1 MKNKTRKEAV
11 SQKSVGNQDGIANK
25 QTLPSKEDKTR
36 ALNEANSLSHPSKT
50 DQTNISSVM
59 SQNKQ
64 LNLAKLRCP
73 NNQEEHKSTN
83 FFTAQV
89 ESQLKAGFHLDRVEE
104 ETQNICNNKRRQK
117 KVKHMK
123 NKTCEAKQ
131 KGGKS
136 QEDKRIIPGLNLDA
150 VVKKTVDS
158 NLTQL
163 SGTGATLIQYGNTS
177 YTSYHTDHPYWAAG
191 HYSLSAYQTGIYR
204 VKNIKSTQVSF
215 SFYLILI

>member
-1 MKNKTRKEAV
+1 
-11 SQKSVGNQDGIANK
+11 
-25 QTLPSKEDKTR
+25 
-36 ALNEANSLSHPSKT
+36 
-50 DQTNISSVM
+50 
-59 SQNKQ
+59 
-64 LNLAKLRCP
+64 
-73 NNQEEHKSTN
+73 
-83 FFTAQV
+83 
-89 ESQLKAGFHLDRVEE
+89 
-104 ETQNICNNKRRQK
+104 
-117 KVKHMK
+117 MK

-163 SGTGATLIQYGNTS
+163 SGTGALIQYGNTS
-177 YTSYHTDHPYWAAG
+177 YTSFPTDHPYWAAG

-204 VKNIKSTQVSF
+204 AKNIKSTQVSF